1 LIRYAC
7 SFTTCP
13 FLCAVAKFCVE
24 AKPLAAPARDDTAHG
39 DYGEK
44 PESLYIKRSYTNA
57 SLDSAPNPDL
67 VDARPQHPV
76 EEALNLEFQ
85 PSSGLAPR
93 LFTAPK
99 PKVETNGL
107 DAEPLHIS
115 SVDGGNG
122 GAGRESVTYL
132 MMLSGTLFALN
143 LA

>member
-1 LIRYAC
+1 
-7 SFTTCP
+7 
-13 FLCAVAKFCVE
+13 
-24 AKPLAAPARDDTAHG
+24 
-39 DYGEK
+39 
-44 PESLYIKRSYTNA
+44 
-57 SLDSAPNPDL
+57 
-67 VDARPQHPV
+67 V